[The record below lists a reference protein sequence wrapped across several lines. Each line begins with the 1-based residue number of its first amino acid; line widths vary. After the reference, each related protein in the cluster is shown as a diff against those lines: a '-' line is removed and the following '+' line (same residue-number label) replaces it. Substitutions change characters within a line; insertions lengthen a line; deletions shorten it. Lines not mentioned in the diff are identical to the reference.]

1 LIAAGGDLTSM
12 LGAGGMPQI
21 SISAGGVDRRIPLGN
36 RTIIGRAENSH
47 VRLADR
53 SLSRNHAEILRRE
66 GASYLVDLG
75 STNGTFL
82 NGVRL
87 ESERPLRDGDVIV
100 LGEITMV
107 YHETLGQPQS
117 PEEFLDELGG
127 GVQEP
132 TRVTMNQPLPAP
144 AARSY
149 PLTDLVRRATRRPT
163 SPGEAAPGGN
173 VLAILSQAS
182 SALLSHH
189 PMPELFERILDL
201 VLSAIP
207 AERAAIVL
215 LDDETAAPV
224 IRARRSRDGADALE
238 HVSEV
243 IVRRVID
250 EHLGLL
256 LPDVFAD
263 LRLRGRNSIVA
274 GAIRSAM
281 CVPLWVAATAGQPT
295 RVLGLVYL
303 DSRARTPGFT
313 ETDLE
318 ILTVLANV
326 AAAQLETARL
336 LEESR
341 EKRRLEED
349 IRLAADIQSRVLP
362 RMAPAV
368 PSLDI
373 AAATRPCRTVGGDY
387 FDLLLDGDGLCLAL
401 GDVSGKGLGA
411 AMLMI
416 ALRAAV
422 RAHWATGPL
431 AEATARINA
440 TFHQNVPDDKYATF
454 FIGRLDPHS
463 GQMRYVNA
471 GHNRPLL
478 VRANGNWEALGRGG
492 TVLGMFDTAS
502 YEEADA
508 TLEPGDT
515 LLVFSD
521 GVSDTWPDADAAD
534 AALVDLIRQGR
545 ELDAA
550 SLEREIF
557 AATDRL
563 GPALDDRTLLLL
575 KRLPV

>member
-1 LIAAGGDLTSM
+1 
-12 LGAGGMPQI
+12 MPQI
-21 SISAGGVDRRIPLGN
+21 SISAGGVDRRIPLGI

-53 SLSRNHAEILRRE
+53 SLSRNHAEILQRE
-66 GASYLVDLG
+66 GAHYLVDLG

-87 ESERPLRDGDVIV
+87 DSERPLRDGDVIV

-107 YHETLGQPQS
+107 FHETLGQPQS
-117 PEEFLDELGG
+117 PEGYLDELGMG
-127 GVQEP
+127 LPEP

-163 SPGEAAPGGN
+163 SASDPVPGGN

-189 PMPELFERILDL
+189 PLPELFERILDL

-207 AERAAIVL
+207 AERAAVIL
-215 LDDETAAPV
+215 LDDDTAAPV
-224 IRARRSRDGADALE
+224 IRARRSRDGAGVLE
-238 HVSEV
+238 HVSEA

-256 LPDVFAD
+256 LPDVFED
-263 LRLRGRNSIVA
+263 RRLRGRDSIVA

-303 DSRARTPGFT
+303 DTRARTPGFT

-326 AAAQLETARL
+326 AAAKLETVRL
-336 LEESR
+336 LEDSR

-349 IRLAADIQSRVLP
+349 LRLAADIQSRVLP
-362 RMAPAV
+362 QAAPAV

-387 FDLLLDGDGLCLAL
+387 FDLLLDGDGLYLAL

-422 RAHWATGPL
+422 RAHWAGGPL

-454 FIGRLDPHS
+454 FIGRFDPAT
-463 GQMRYVNA
+463 GLLRYVNA

-478 VRANGNWEALGRGG
+478 VRADGSWEALSRGG
-492 TVLGMFDTAS
+492 TALGMFDTAT
-502 YEEADA
+502 YDEAE
-508 TLEPGDT
+508 TNLEPGDS

-534 AALVDLIRQGR
+534 AALVNLVHRGR
-545 ELDAA
+545 ELGAA
-550 SLEREIF
+550 SLQREIF
-557 AATDRL
+557 AATEQLAGR
-563 GPALDDRTLLLL
+563 PLDDRTLLLL

>member
-1 LIAAGGDLTSM
+1 
-12 LGAGGMPQI
+12 MPQI
-21 SISAGGVDRRIPLGN
+21 SISAGGVDRRIPLGH

-53 SLSRNHAEILRRE
+53 SLSRNHAEILQRE

-87 ESERPLRDGDVIV
+87 DRERPLRDGDVIV

-107 YHETLGQPQS
+107 FHESLGQAPAPQAY
-117 PEEFLDELGG
+117 LDEM
-127 GVQEP
+127 GVAGQEP
-132 TRVTMNQPLPAP
+132 TRVTMSAPLPAP

-163 SPGEAAPGGN
+163 GYAAPGGN

-201 VLSAIP
+201 VLAAIA

-215 LDDETAAPV
+215 LDEETSQPV
-224 IRARRSRDGADALE
+224 IRARRSRDGAGVLE
-238 HVSEV
+238 HVSEA
-243 IVRRVID
+243 ILRRVID

-256 LPDVFAD
+256 LPDVFED
-263 LRLRGRNSIVA
+263 LRLRGRDSIVA

-303 DSRARTPGFT
+303 DSRARGPGFT

-326 AAAQLETARL
+326 AAAKLETARL

-341 EKRRLEED
+341 EKRLLEED
-349 IRLAADIQSRVLP
+349 LRLAADIQSRVLP
-362 RMAPAV
+362 RVAPAV
-368 PSLDI
+368 PTFDI
-373 AAATRPCRTVGGDY
+373 AASTRPCRTVGGDY
-387 FDLLLDGDGLCLAL
+387 FDLLLDGDGLHLAL

-422 RAHWATGPL
+422 RAHWASGPL
-431 AEATARINA
+431 TEATARINA

-454 FIGRLDPHS
+454 FIGRLDPRS
-463 GQMRYVNA
+463 GRLRYVNA

-478 VRANGNWEALGRGG
+478 VRSNGSWESLGQGG

-502 YEEADA
+502 YEETEAV
-508 TLEPGDT
+508 LEPGDT

-521 GVSDTWPDADAAD
+521 GVSDLWPDADSAD
-534 AALVDLIRQGR
+534 AALVDLIRRGR
-545 ELDAA
+545 ALDAA
-550 SLEREIF
+550 SVQREIF
-557 AATDRL
+557 AAADRL
-563 GPALDDRTLLLL
+563 GRALDDQTLLLL
-575 KRLPV
+575 KRLAP